1 MRSYGKSRKMKQET
15 PRIRKARKESTRK
28 GSYPNRITVPWGR
41 GASEYR
47 PGLFTKQY
55 FEKHGEA
62 CCADIYYALGQEIE
76 RLNRERIDIGEKP
89 LQRPNYSSFSRYMHW
104 FLILGL
110 IERTDKRE
118 PAAYSFLQQRQFYHL
133 TARGQTEEEGWRDPV
148 RTRHPEFA

>member
-1 MRSYGKSRKMKQET
+1 MS
-15 PRIRKARKESTRK
+15 
-28 GSYPNRITVPWGR
+28 VPWGR

-62 CCADIYYALGQEIE
+62 CAADIYYALSKEIE
-76 RLNRERIDIGEKP
+76 RLNKERIEIGEAP
-89 LQRPNYSSFSRYMHW
+89 FRRPNYSSFSRYFHW

-118 PAAYSFLQQRQFYHL
+118 PAIYDFLQKRVFYKL
-133 TARGQTEEEGWRDPV
+133 SGKGRVEVSGWQDPV
-148 RTRHPEFA
+148 RTAHPEFG